1 MAEASR
7 AERTSFRYRLGRRSG
22 PRGQLRVR
30 TRARW
35 PGRCARHHRRGPGAF
50 RSPATCCGSGGGARR
65 QHFASRCARAG
76 ARRAH
81 GARRPRR
88 DPPHSRRFHGGGG
101 RRRRRRPL
109 DVVTGNG
116 EAVVG
121 RAKVVITDYVWE
133 SLDVERKTLGD
144 LAEIVALK
152 TKKPEEFLS
161 EARDCDALLNTYAG
175 PITAEAM
182 SGMPRCKIIARYG
195 IGVDTIDLEA
205 ATQAG
210 IIVTNNPTYCIEEVA
225 EQTMA
230 LILASARKIPVRAA
244 AFGLAV
250 LYSDPFVKE
259 GQFKVPGKAVDLDTL
274 LRDSD
279 FVSLHPPLTPQTRKM
294 IGEAAFGKMKPTAV
308 LVNCARGPIVDTD
321 ALVRA
326 LDAKQIAGAALDTVD
341 PEPLPDPHPLRGRD
355 NVILNPHVAWY
366 SEQAMAGLQ
375 AGAPGEVRRVL
386 SGEWPVNVVNRAVK
400 AKNRAGL

>member
-1 MAEASR
+1 MCS
-7 AERTSFRYRLGRRSG
+7 S
-22 PRGQLRVR
+22 P
-30 TRARW
+30 
-35 PGRCARHHRRGPGAF
+35 P
-50 RSPATCCGSGGGARR
+50 SPARR
-65 QHFASRCARAG
+65 FAKSCRTLPEWWRSSAAAPRISLRSHASAACPWCSACST
-76 ARRAH
+76 RRAAFPT
-81 GARRPRR
+81 GPW
-88 DPPHSRRFHGGGG
+88 SRSTAWPASFAGCNN
-101 RRRRRRPL
+101 PK
-109 DVVTGNG
+109 G
-116 EAVVG
+116 EAVAA

-133 SLDVERKTLGD
+133 SLDVERKTLGE

-152 TKKPEEFLS
+152 TNKAEEFLT

-175 PITAEAM
+175 PITAETMA
-182 SGMPRCKIIARYG
+182 GMPKCKIIARYG
-195 IGVDTIDLEA
+195 IGVDTIDLDA
-205 ATQAG
+205 ATRAG

-225 EQTMA
+225 EQTLG
-230 LILASARKIPVRAA
+230 LIGFGNIARAVAARAA

-294 IGEAAFGKMKPTAV
+294 IGEDALGKMKRTAF
-308 LVNCARGPIVDTD
+308 LINCARGPIVDTD

-326 LDAKQIAGAALDTVD
+326 LDAKTIAGAALDTVD